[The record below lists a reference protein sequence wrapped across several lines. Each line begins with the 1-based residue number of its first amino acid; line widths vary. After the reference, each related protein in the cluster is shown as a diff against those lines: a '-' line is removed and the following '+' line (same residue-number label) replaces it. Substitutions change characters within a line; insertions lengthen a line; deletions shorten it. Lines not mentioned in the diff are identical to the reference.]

1 MFSMFA
7 AEVEISNA
15 ELLDLRPI
23 SALEQLS
30 ASEESVAARQHS
42 YQTRH
47 AVISIHV
54 QKSHTI

>member
-7 AEVEISNA
+7 TEVVTVEISYA

-30 ASEESVAARQHS
+30 VNITANSANIDKLSDPHL
-42 YQTRH
+42 RH
-47 AVISIHV
+47 I
-54 QKSHTI
+54 